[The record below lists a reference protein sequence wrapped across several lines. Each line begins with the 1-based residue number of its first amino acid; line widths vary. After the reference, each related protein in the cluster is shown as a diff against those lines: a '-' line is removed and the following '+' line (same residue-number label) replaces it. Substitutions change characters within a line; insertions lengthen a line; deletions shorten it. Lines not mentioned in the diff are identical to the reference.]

1 MKQNLSRTATWPFLA
16 GDSVAVACH
25 SFLKPWSYP
34 ASRCK
39 HNQFY
44 VKKKSNFTPLIFNIS
59 PACHFTLYPDFF
71 WKKYLMENAE
81 NAISEPL
88 YFTIF
93 WGRMSPHPLQPLV
106 SGTRFQAP
114 PRSSPIENTL
124 HCPCLTHPFSHNSCY
139 IHNLFHIFF
148 IRNRRNLF
156 KVYCAHFVHF
166 YLNSFQ
172 EIFCCQTVWTT
183 AYLTL
188 F

>member
-1 MKQNLSRTATWPFLA
+1 MSFYTISRFFLEEISH
-16 GDSVAVACH
+16 GKCRKCH
-25 SFLKPWSYP
+25 FGASIFHNFLGEDVS
-34 ASRCK
+34 
-39 HNQFY
+39 
-44 VKKKSNFTPLIFNIS
+44 TPLTTS
-59 PACHFTLYPDFF
+59 RL
-71 WKKYLMENAE
+71 W
-81 NAISEPL
+81 
-88 YFTIF
+88 
-93 WGRMSPHPLQPLV
+93 HPF
-106 SGTRFQAP
+106 SSP